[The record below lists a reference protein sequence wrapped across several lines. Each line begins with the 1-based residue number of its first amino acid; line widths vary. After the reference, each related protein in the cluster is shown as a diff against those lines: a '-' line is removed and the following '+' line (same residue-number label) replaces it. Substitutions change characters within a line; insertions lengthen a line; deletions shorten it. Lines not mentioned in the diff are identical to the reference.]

1 VTPLPIQLRGEPLP
15 DDAVIVVRARTLD
28 ADRVRRTATAS
39 HEDFGFYGLSAFAA
53 LDTDVAGLFATH
65 VGNMQRYGIHT
76 DGGGR
81 VVKPQILLD
90 YHRVA
95 PGGLTRAR
103 RNDVRPG
110 VQLSQWDYVVVG
122 DEDAEPAV
130 AQVVDVSSDGAILLR
145 ILEGSVAH
153 NAHLLSHDRLVG

>member
-1 VTPLPIQLRGEPLP
+1 VE
-15 DDAVIVVRARTLD
+15 
-28 ADRVRRTATAS
+28 
-39 HEDFGFYGLSAFAA
+39 
-53 LDTDVAGLFATH
+53 
-65 VGNMQRYGIHT
+65 
-76 DGGGR
+76 
-81 VVKPQILLD
+81 PQILLD

-103 RNDVRPG
+103 RSDVRPG

-145 ILEGSVAH
+145 ILEGSVAT
-153 NAHLLSHDRLVG
+153 NAHLLTHDRLVG